1 MNWEN
6 LNGKKWRT
14 CKRLPV
20 LYHLKLCFITLRA
33 LIRLSVY
40 FLLVGLFLIFCPPAA
55 VCGIIS
61 GKIPLYKALIPLCF
75 LGYVSYHYWRRVFRR
90 CKPDGTLLDPERF
103 GVLYD
108 DVRTICRDLKI
119 TPIRQIYLDMS
130 VDIRVLPRFPA
141 FKSRRRNI
149 LLVGYPLVCTMD
161 AKSFRICLARVLCHE
176 NRRIARNAAL
186 RRIAGLWALLPW
198 TSILGDDDEALES
211 AGPPG
216 IDTALFPLRVR
227 AESAADQWC
236 AETFGRQ
243 DFAACVTQAYFRLE
257 KFNAKKLARTRFSKN
272 GPAAA
277 RAAIVIRDEI
287 RKAVPEPE
295 AKRILEDMLRISEPL
310 FEVLPPFR
318 ERVGTDDPAA
328 LLPYLARTPD
338 AAEHYLFSDAAFEAE
353 YNGTLKKALL
363 HRVKEEEEFETFLV
377 ENGEAD
383 PEDADE
389 LNDGDNEENDEADD
403 ENGTDDNDGEE
414 TK

>member
-6 LNGKKWRT
+6 LNGKKWRA

-55 VCGIIS
+55 IHGIIS

-75 LGYVSYHYWRRVFRR
+75 LGYVSYHYWKRVFRR

-198 TSILGDDDEALES
+198 TSILGDDDEELET

-216 IDTALFPLRVR
+216 IDTALFPLEVR
-227 AESAADQWC
+227 AEFAADQWC

-257 KFNAKKLARTRFSKN
+257 RFDVKKLARTRFSEP
-272 GPAAA
+272 GPDDAHAAA
-277 RAAIVIRDEI
+277 VIRDEI
-287 RKAVPEPE
+287 RKAAPEPE
-295 AKRILEDMLRISEPL
+295 AKRILKEQLQISEPL
-310 FEVLPPFR
+310 FEKLPPFR
-318 ERVGTDDPAA
+318 ERVGTDDPAE
-328 LLPYLARTPD
+328 LLPYLERTPD
-338 AAEHYLFSDAAFEAE
+338 AAEYYLFSDPAFEAE
-353 YNGTLKKALL
+353 YNSILKKALL
-363 HRVKEEEEFETFLV
+363 HRKKEEEEFEEFLV

-383 PEDADE
+383 PEDDDE
-389 LNDGDNEENDEADD
+389 LDEED
-403 ENGTDDNDGEE
+403 ENAGEE
-414 TK
+414 TKQQ

>member
-6 LNGKKWRT
+6 MNGKKWRT

-33 LIRLSVY
+33 LIRLSIY
-40 FLLVGLFLIFCPPAA
+40 FFLVGLFLIFGPPAA

-61 GKIPLYKALIPLCF
+61 GKVSWFKSLIPLWV
-75 LGYVSYHYWRRVFRR
+75 LGYVSFLYWGRIFRR

-103 GVLYD
+103 GALYD
-108 DVRTICRDLKI
+108 DVRAICRDLKI
-119 TPIRQIYLDMS
+119 TPIRQIYLDVG
-130 VDIRVLPRFPA
+130 VDIRVAPRFPA
-141 FKSRRRNI
+141 FKARRRNI
-149 LLVGYPLVCTMD
+149 LIIGYPLVCTMD
-161 AKSFRICLARVLCHE
+161 AKSFRICLTRALCHE
-176 NRRIARNAAL
+176 NRRIARNATL
-186 RRIAGLWALLPW
+186 RRIRGLWALLPW
-198 TSILGDDDEALES
+198 TSIFGDDDEELET

-216 IDTALFPLRVR
+216 IDTALFPLEVR
-227 AESAADQWC
+227 AEFAADQWC

-257 KFNAKKLARTRFSKN
+257 RFDAKKLVKTRFSEP
-272 GPAAA
+272 GPDDA
-277 RAAIVIRDEI
+277 RAAAVIRDEI

-295 AKRILEDMLRISEPL
+295 AKRILEEQLRASEPL
-310 FEVLPPFR
+310 YEKLPPFR

-338 AAEHYLFSDAAFEAE
+338 AAEHYLFSDPAFEAE
-353 YNGTLKKALL
+353 YNGILKAALL
-363 HRVKEEEEFETFLV
+363 HRLEKEEEFEEFLV

-383 PEDADE
+383 PEDDDE
-389 LNDGDNEENDEADD
+389 LDEENDEAGD
-403 ENGTDDNDGEE
+403 TDGEE

>member
-1 MNWEN
+1 MNWKN
-6 LNGKKWRT
+6 LEGKKWRT

-33 LIRLSVY
+33 LIRLSIY
-40 FLLVGLFLIFCPPAA
+40 FFLVGLFFIFFPS
-55 VCGIIS
+55 VLVYGLVS
-61 GKIPLYKALIPLCF
+61 GKVPILISLIPIAF
-75 LGYVSYHYWRRVFRR
+75 AGYVTFLYWRCVFRR
-90 CKPDGTLLDPERF
+90 CEPDGFPLDPKRF
-103 GVLYD
+103 GALYD
-108 DVRTICRDLKI
+108 DVRAICRDLKI
-119 TPIRQIYLDMS
+119 TPIRQIYLDVG
-130 VDIRVLPRFPA
+130 VDIRVAPRFPA
-141 FKSRRRNI
+141 FKARRRNI
-149 LLVGYPLVCTMD
+149 LIIGYPLVCTMD

-257 KFNAKKLARTRFSKN
+257 KFNAKKLARTRFSKK
-272 GPAAA
+272 GPDAA

-295 AKRILEDMLRISEPL
+295 AKRILKEQLRISEPL
-310 FEVLPPFR
+310 FEKLPPFR
-318 ERVGTDDPAA
+318 ERVGTDDPAE
-328 LLPYLARTPD
+328 LLPYLERTPD
-338 AAEHYLFSDAAFEAE
+338 ALEHYLAPGADFEAE
-353 YNGTLKKALL
+353 FNRTLKESFSWELFQIFGFVGYDFTAPPPQ
-363 HRVKEEEEFETFLV
+363 
-377 ENGEAD
+377 EAQ
-383 PEDADE
+383 
-389 LNDGDNEENDEADD
+389 
-403 ENGTDDNDGEE
+403 
-414 TK
+414 K